1 LRDGARALGLQVFVT
16 EMDVNDD
23 AVEAD
28 DIAER
33 DRIVAGVYRD
43 YLTKVLEGPEVKAVL
58 TWGATDK
65 NSWLNTRNIRKIH
78 PDRLQRPLP
87 FDSDYAATPAFFAM
101 RESFDGAK
109 KR

>member
-1 LRDGARALGLQVFVT
+1 
-16 EMDVNDD
+16 MDVNDD

-28 DIAER
+28 DTAER

-43 YLTKVLEGPEVKAVL
+43 YLTKVLEVKAVL

-65 NSWLNTRNIRKIH
+65 NSWLNTRNIRKVH
-78 PDRLQRPLP
+78 PDRVQRPLP
-87 FDSDYAATPAFFAM
+87 FDPDYAPAPAFFAM
-101 RESFDGAK
+101 RESFDKAK